1 MPSAY
6 EAYCRSYQSIMRL
19 AVQFLDW
26 TEPTVLNGKGAIAD
40 LADLI
45 QKKGYKKI
53 LFVTD
58 EGLQKLH
65 LPDTLLE
72 LLKERNIE
80 VFVYDKVKPNPSIA
94 SIEEAR
100 TMYADNGCE
109 AIIAMGGG
117 SVMDC
122 AKAAGARIACP
133 NKSVAQMR
141 GELKVGRKIPML
153 FAIPT
158 TAGTG
163 SETTIAAVVSNPETH
178 EKFSIND
185 PHLRPKYAVLDPELT
200 VGLPGKITSTT
211 GMDALTHAV
220 EAYIGQSNTKDTE
233 RAAKDAVRLIF
244 SNLETAYNEP
254 QNLQARSN
262 MLLAS
267 YYAGLA
273 FTRAYVGYCHAIAH
287 ALGGMYGVPHGL
299 ANAVILPV
307 MLDWFKESAW
317 HRLAELADA
326 AGMRDCGISDE
337 EKARAFIEEIR
348 RMNRNMQIPSTIKEI
363 QDEDMDLIAE
373 RAMHEGNPLYPV
385 PKIMNKEECKEVLK
399 ILKG

>member
-1 MPSAY
+1 M
-6 EAYCRSYQSIMRL
+6 
-19 AVQFLDW
+19 
-26 TEPTVLNGKGAIAD
+26 
-40 LADLI
+40 
-45 QKKGYKKI
+45 
-53 LFVTD
+53 
-58 EGLQKLH
+58 
-65 LPDTLLE
+65 
-72 LLKERNIE
+72 
-80 VFVYDKVKPNPSIA
+80 
-94 SIEEAR
+94 
-100 TMYADNGCE
+100 
-109 AIIAMGGG
+109 
-117 SVMDC
+117 
-122 AKAAGARIACP
+122 
-133 NKSVAQMR
+133 
-141 GELKVGRKIPML
+141 
-153 FAIPT
+153 
-158 TAGTG
+158 
-163 SETTIAAVVSNPETH
+163 SNPETH

-185 PHLRPKYAVLDPELT
+185 PHLRPKYAILDPELT

-244 SNLETAYNEP
+244 SNLETAYNDGK
-254 QNLQARSN
+254 NLQARSN

-307 MLDWFKESAW
+307 MLDWFAESAW

-326 AGMRDCGISDE
+326 AGMKDCGISDE
-337 EKARAFIEEIR
+337 EKAHAFIAEIR
-348 RMNRNMQIPSTIKEI
+348 RMNRDMQIPSTIKEI
-363 QDEDMDLIAE
+363 KDEDMDLIAE

-385 PKIMNKEECKEVLK
+385 PKIMNKEECKDVLK